1 DKEMFTTQSRN
12 AEAEAPSKPQLKLT
26 LLSRAYCHLCDE
38 MHAAVAPI
46 AAAHGATL
54 SVIDVDADQTLE
66 PIYGDRVPLL
76 FLGAP
81 GSGIE
86 LSQYVCDTACL
97 NAALAAAASPS
108 SP

>member
-1 DKEMFTTQSRN
+1 MTGDRLPGENDTRTRVGV
-12 AEAEAPSKPQLKLT
+12 ALRLT

-38 MHAAVAPI
+38 MQAAVAPI

-54 SVIDVDADQTLE
+54 SVVDVDADQTLE
-66 PIYGDRVPLL
+66 AVYGDRVPVL

-86 LSQYVCDTACL
+86 LGHYVCDIAHVS
-97 NAALAAAASPS
+97 AALAAANSA
-108 SP
+108 

>member
-1 DKEMFTTQSRN
+1 VTGQGRSPERTDAGSGPANK
-12 AEAEAPSKPQLKLT
+12 LLLT

-38 MHAAVAPI
+38 MRVAVAPI

-54 SVIDVDADQTLE
+54 SVVDVDADQTLE
-66 PIYGDRVPLL
+66 AVYGDRVPVL

-86 LSQYVCDTACL
+86 LGHYVCDTTHVS
-97 NAALAAAASPS
+97 AALAAAASAADRG
-108 SP
+108 

>member
-1 DKEMFTTQSRN
+1 DTATGAGGGLR
-12 AEAEAPSKPQLKLT
+12 LT

-38 MHAAVAPI
+38 MQAAVAPI

-54 SVIDVDADQTLE
+54 SVVDVDADQTLE
-66 PIYGDRVPLL
+66 AVYGERVPVL

-86 LSQYVCDTACL
+86 LGHYVCDTAHVS
-97 NAALAAAASPS
+97 AALAAAASGRAS
-108 SP
+108 S